1 MVARVAQTEVCD
13 SKTCWQ
19 GHLLVRGDK
28 ISFVSTEQVKE
39 VGYHALDPDA
49 MPADIEL
56 PGNYVLVHDTAGE
69 LLNRCDLYV
78 VRWYPD
84 SGRSVH
90 KNLASKALRDARAY
104 FGDGSTIKLGSVD
117 IPEGPWKREA
127 KVKCI
132 RYRRHGYD
140 KLFEHTYDTPVDLFT
155 TDSPLAWRVSLPAG
169 CIVDERGFVRP

>member
-1 MVARVAQTEVCD
+1 MVARVAKTEVCD
-13 SKTCWQ
+13 TKACYQ

-28 ISFVSTEQVKE
+28 ISFVSTEQVRR

-49 MPADIEL
+49 MPSDIEL

-69 LLNRCDLYV
+69 LLNRCDFYV
-78 VRWYPD
+78 VRWYTD
-84 SGRSVH
+84 RGQSDHSKIG
-90 KNLASKALRDARAY
+90 SKALRDAHAY
-104 FGDGSTIKLGSVD
+104 FGSGTSIKLGSVD
-117 IPEGPWKREA
+117 IPEGPWKRET

-140 KLFEHTYDTPVDLFT
+140 KLFEHTYDVPVDLFT
-155 TDSPLAWRVSLPAG
+155 TDRPLAWRVSLPSG